1 MQGRTTLIIA
11 HRFSTIRHANKIIVL
26 EQGNIA
32 ESGTH
37 DELLKQDGIYS
48 RLYHMQ
54 TTARSSNDEREEGES
69 DGSSTSDS
77 AGDDSL
83 ELDGLN
89 DTDDDLLTD
98 SKDSWPAVAKA

>member
-26 EQGNIA
+26 EQGKIA

-37 DELLKQDGIYS
+37 DELLEQDGIYS

-54 TTARSSNDEREEGES
+54 TTSRSSNDENEEGES
-69 DGSSTSDS
+69 DVSSTNNS
-77 AGDDSL
+77 ASDDSL

-89 DTDDDLLTD
+89 DTDDDLLAD